1 MCEEMKSKKLYHFS
15 YFFLLN
21 LFWQT
26 SVFAQT
32 PTPTPEIISENVS
45 ASASTPVSA
54 VTDEINLIHFGDLI
68 DVDVIGSLEYDW
80 RGTLNPEGFL
90 NGIDFIENPI
100 YAICRSEEEIAE
112 EVVKAYSKTLREPK
126 VVVKILDRSNRPLS
140 ILVGA
145 VKTPQRFQIKRPI
158 FLNELI
164 IISGGLTE
172 TASGEIQI
180 FRSRNSNCQQKIAE
194 KSVSTVLEGKSRE
207 GISTAS
213 QDNGSIYLN
222 IKISDL
228 LTGKNE
234 SNPQILS
241 GDIVTVQKAESI
253 YVIGGVANP
262 KQISSRSEIT
272 ISRAIASAGGLAK
285 GADAKKI
292 TIHRREG
299 IESIKIEAD
308 LDKIKANQ
316 ATDLVLKANDIVEVS
331 QTGRKQREFPP
342 ISKVA
347 EASEKNFAILP
358 LRIID

>member
-1 MCEEMKSKKLYHFS
+1 MKSKKLYHFS
-15 YFFLLN
+15 HFFLLN

-26 SVFAQT
+26 SIFAQT
-32 PTPTPEIISENVS
+32 PTPTPEIISENVP
-45 ASASTPVSA
+45 ASAPAPVSA

-90 NGIDFIENPI
+90 DGIDFIENPI

-140 ILVGA
+140 ILNGA

-180 FRSRNSNCQQKIAE
+180 FRPRNLNCQQKIAE
-194 KSVSTVLEGKSRE
+194 KSVSTVPGGESLEK
-207 GISTAS
+207 IVTAS

-228 LTGKNE
+228 LKGKKE

-285 GADAKKI
+285 DANAKKV
-292 TIHRREG
+292 TVYRREG
-299 IESIKIEAD
+299 IETIKIEAD
-308 LDKIKANQ
+308 LDKIKANL
-316 ATDLVLKANDIVEVS
+316 ATDLILKASDIIEVS
-331 QTGRKQREFPP
+331 RTGREQRKFPP
-342 ISKVA
+342 ILKIA
-347 EASEKNFAILP
+347 EASEKNSANLP